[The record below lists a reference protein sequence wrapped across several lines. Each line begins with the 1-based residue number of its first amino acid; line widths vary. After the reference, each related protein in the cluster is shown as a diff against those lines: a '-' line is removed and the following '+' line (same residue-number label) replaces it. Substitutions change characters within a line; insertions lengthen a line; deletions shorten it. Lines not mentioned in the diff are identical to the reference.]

1 MACMTLPTDVRP
13 VSCLIIMP
21 DKSKK
26 HAEEGAAEDLE
37 PKVDKESTDSG
48 EATEDEGSTNR

>member
-1 MACMTLPTDVRP
+1 MTLPTDVRP

-48 EATEDEGSTNR
+48 EATQDEGSTNR